1 MAESSESIIRQ
12 LRASVEA
19 AERKRDEFASS
30 ATLAADRANRNRA
43 EVDRLASIIAEAMRV
58 LRDRDT
64 AATPDEYRQRAA
76 GDASTAE
83 RYKVAP
89 LLQEVLVERA
99 DRWRRLA
106 DLQELKALV
115 KVPGEAIDW
124 SHRLFSIECSERW
137 ARLASERA
145 DEDGRD
151 DVAAKLRG
159 CESGLAHGGDA
170 IRELIAVRAEAEAQ
184 RRLNVGLANRLAEME
199 AEVVRARSAEVAALN
214 DLDEERKAAVQAC
227 GQIAKEAQRLLDG
240 AAADLAAMTAERD
253 RLAAVEVPRG

>member
-43 EVDRLASIIAEAMRV
+43 EVDRLASIIEDAVRV

-64 AATPDEYRQRAA
+64 SATPDEYRQRAA
-76 GDASTAE
+76 GDAGLSE
-83 RYKVAP
+83 RYEKVT
-89 LLQEVLVERA
+89 LLHEVLVERA

-124 SHRLFSIECSERW
+124 SHRLCSIECSERW
-137 ARLASERA
+137 ARVASEDA

-170 IRELIAVRAEAEAQ
+170 IRELIATRAKLAAVERQ
-184 RRLNVGLANRLAEME
+184 RDELQARLEQLTAPVESFDLAWLRRDGDPCCHCGTPLSQHGREDHDFVESLPVEEILAR
-199 AEVVRARSAEVAALN
+199 EVVRLR
-214 DLDEERKAAVQAC
+214 
-227 GQIAKEAQRLLDG
+227 
-240 AAADLAAMTAERD
+240 
-253 RLAAVEVPRG
+253 AAVEVPRG